1 MTLGRI
7 DFPAIH
13 SGPFARNLVIRCV
26 IEQMHQL
33 NMVHDLIR
41 YTVFGRSLFVGFGF
55 IRKRIL
61 FS

>member
-7 DFPAIH
+7 TFPAKH
-13 SGPFARNLVIRCV
+13 SGRFARNLVILCV
-26 IEQMHQL
+26 LEQMHQL
-33 NMVHDLIR
+33 NMVHDLVWS
-41 YTVFGRSLFVGFGF
+41 TVFGRSLFVGFGF